1 MPRIA
6 RQSIDQVQAAA
17 DLVEIVGQYTQLKKS
32 GANWMGRCPFHE
44 ERSASF
50 SVNPAEKL
58 YYCFG
63 CGEGGNLFGF
73 VQKKE
78 NLDFAQAVEHLA
90 DRYGIALEYEETSA
104 RGDAERRRRERLR
117 ALLEQATAYYERV
130 LREARAA
137 AAARAYLEQRGLGTE
152 VCARFRVGFAL
163 QGWDKLRDAARSKG
177 FSGAGAA

>member
-1 MPRIA
+1 MPF
-6 RQSIDQVQAAA
+6 DQVQAAA

-32 GANWMGRCPFHE
+32 GAKNLHGALFFHE

-78 NLDFAQAVEHLA
+78 NLDFAQAAEHQA
-90 DRYGIALEYEETSA
+90 D
-104 RGDAERRRRERLR
+104 
-117 ALLEQATAYYERV
+117 V
-130 LREARAA
+130 L
-137 AAARAYLEQRGLGTE
+137 
-152 VCARFRVGFAL
+152 
-163 QGWDKLRDAARSKG
+163 
-177 FSGAGAA
+177 

>member
-6 RQSIDQVQAAA
+6 RQSIDQVQATA

-32 GANWMGRCPFHE
+32 GANWMGTCPFHE
-44 ERSASF
+44 ERTASF

-63 CGEGGNLFGF
+63 CGEGGNLFSF

-90 DRYGIALEYEETSA
+90 ERYGITLEYEQTSA
-104 RGDAERRRRERLR
+104 RGDAERR
-117 ALLEQATAYYERV
+117 
-130 LREARAA
+130 
-137 AAARAYLEQRGLGTE
+137 
-152 VCARFRVGFAL
+152 
-163 QGWDKLRDAARSKG
+163 
-177 FSGAGAA
+177 